1 MYGAILGDIVGSPYE
16 FDCNNYKAKDFP
28 LFSRGSDFTD
38 DTVMTLAVAK
48 ALLSTRGQDDAAIK
62 TALVREMQ
70 QLGRAYPDRG
80 YGTHFGG
87 WLYEDAPQPYRS
99 YGNGSAMRVSS
110 AAWLAAD
117 MAETLRLARLTAQVT
132 HDHPE
137 GIKGAQATAAAI
149 FLARTGH
156 SKPEIK
162 RYVEQT
168 FGYDLS
174 RTCDEIRPGY
184 RHVETCQQT
193 VPEAIIAFLES
204 TGFEDALRNAVSLG
218 GDSDTLA
225 CITGGIA
232 EAFYGMPQELRAE
245 TLKRLPEDLRAAY
258 ELFRQNLERRM

>member
-28 LFSRGSDFTD
+28 LFSRRSDFTD

-62 TALVREMQ
+62 AALVHEMQ
-70 QLGRAYPDRG
+70 RLGRAYPDRG

-87 WLYEDAPQPYRS
+87 WLYEDDPQPYQS
-99 YGNGSAMRVSS
+99 YGNGSAMRVSP
-110 AAWLAAD
+110 AAWLATD

-137 GIKGAQATAAAI
+137 GIKGAQAAAAAI

-156 SKPEIK
+156 DKAEIK
-162 RYVEQT
+162 AHVERK

-174 RTCDEIRPGY
+174 RTCDEIRPTY
-184 RHVETCQQT
+184 HHVESCQET
-193 VPEAIIAFLES
+193 VPQAITAFLES
-204 TGFEDALRNAVSLG
+204 TDFEDALRTAVSLG

-225 CITGGIA
+225 AITGSIA
-232 EAFYGMPQELRAE
+232 EAAYGIPDWIKDKAYSYLDEPLKDVLRRW
-245 TLKRLPEDLRAAY
+245 KKFISKD
-258 ELFRQNLERRM
+258 